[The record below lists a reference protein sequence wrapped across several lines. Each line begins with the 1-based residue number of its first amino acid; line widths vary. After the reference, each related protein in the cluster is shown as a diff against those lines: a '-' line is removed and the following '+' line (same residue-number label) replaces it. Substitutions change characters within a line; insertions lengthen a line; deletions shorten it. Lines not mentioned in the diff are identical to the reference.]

1 MQKNVSLSELGDTLR
16 AIIKKKEGT
25 SLSVVA
31 REALGITYP
40 NFSRR
45 LTDNS
50 LKVHELV
57 KIFAFLGMEVELSLG
72 DIVISNEAPKGE
84 ISYEKIIAEKD
95 QLLQLKEEKIG
106 LQQRIIELQEELKN
120 K

>member
-16 AIIKKKEGT
+16 VLIKKKEGT
-25 SLSVVA
+25 SLSTVA
-31 REALGITYP
+31 RGALGITYP

-57 KIFAFLGMEVELSLG
+57 KIFDFLGMEVQLSLG
-72 DIVISNEAPKGE
+72 EIVVSNETPKGE
-84 ISYEKIIAEKD
+84 VSYEEIIAEKD
-95 QLLQLKEEKIG
+95 KLLQLKEEKID